1 MVQFGEIDIDSE
13 LVAYKENVEGDQF
26 IMMLNNGCLCC
37 TVKDDLLDM
46 LEELVLYPVL
56 PVAPPACNATLKF
69 ELVLLMSVKLALL
82 KGTFV
87 CATCR
92 CAVVTSLIMS

>member
-1 MVQFGEIDIDSE
+1 MTSLFPGVCASCDHILQWQTGIACLLERLPFLVQFGEIDIDSE

-46 LEELVLYPVL
+46 LEELVPHPLL
-56 PVAPPACNATLKF
+56 P
-69 ELVLLMSVKLALL
+69 LAQH
-82 KGTFV
+82 G
-87 CATCR
+87 
-92 CAVVTSLIMS
+92 